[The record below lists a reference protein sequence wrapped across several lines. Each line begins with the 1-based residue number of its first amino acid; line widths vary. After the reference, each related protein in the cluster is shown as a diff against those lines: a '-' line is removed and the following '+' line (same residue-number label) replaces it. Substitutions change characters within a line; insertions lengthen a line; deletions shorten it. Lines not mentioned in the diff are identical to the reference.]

1 LIDPAT
7 YLRRKDDMAVII
19 KQLMDDTRRQAQL
32 LLATRRILEDRRT
45 EFDALVQRVCTGDW
59 CERLTAEAQSEEL
72 ERMAR
77 PLATAEHGAEQ
88 AARAALALADRAL
101 LLAEADPMLAG
112 EDLVRANSLREF
124 VKEDVER
131 WSSGAIPE
139 NVRHATARG
148 DRAEVW
154 LVSRYL
160 RQRVDREIEQAIEVQ
175 VLRGKAGPILS
186 DREIEEALAKC
197 DEFLA
202 DPALEGVREQA
213 RELRRKARDTAN
225 LAGAR
230 HREAQMQELIRGQR
244 PPGTRG
250 QQAPEKLS
258 T

>member
-1 LIDPAT
+1 
-7 YLRRKDDMAVII
+7 
-19 KQLMDDTRRQAQL
+19 
-32 LLATRRILEDRRT
+32 
-45 EFDALVQRVCTGDW
+45 
-59 CERLTAEAQSEEL
+59 
-72 ERMAR
+72 
-77 PLATAEHGAEQ
+77 
-88 AARAALALADRAL
+88 
-101 LLAEADPMLAG
+101 MLAG

-131 WSSGAIPE
+131 WSGGAIAE

-175 VLRGKAGPILS
+175 VLRGTAGPILS

-202 DPALEGVREQA
+202 DPALEGVRAQA
-213 RELRRKARDTAN
+213 RELRKKARDTAN

-244 PPGTRG
+244 PAERRDP
-250 QQAPEKLS
+250 QAPGKLL